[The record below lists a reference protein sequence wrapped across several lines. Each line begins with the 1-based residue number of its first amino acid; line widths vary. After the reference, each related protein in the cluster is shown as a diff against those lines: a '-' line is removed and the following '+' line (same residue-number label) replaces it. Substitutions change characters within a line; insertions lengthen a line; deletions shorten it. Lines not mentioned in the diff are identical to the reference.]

1 MKSEKYKQIVKPELN
16 EQTLFQLSQLKS
28 FVDTSIYQSITNDF
42 ENDKAK
48 IKYLSETLFNIRDF
62 VLTATNSNTLR
73 INMLQAFEAIDIEE
87 KKETSM
93 GNEQEKL
100 KNPEEQLVQN
110 Q

>member
-62 VLTATNSNTLR
+62 VLTAKNSNTLR
-73 INMLQAFEAIDIEE
+73 INMLKAFEAIDIEE
-87 KKETSM
+87 KKETPV

-100 KNPEEQLVQN
+100 KNLEEQLVQN

>member
-16 EQTLFQLSQLKS
+16 EQTLFQLVQLKS
-28 FVDTSIYQSITNDF
+28 FVDTGIYQSITNDF

-48 IKYLSETLFNIRDF
+48 IKYLSEILFNIRDF

-73 INMLQAFEAIDIEE
+73 INMLKAFEAVDNEE
-87 KKETSM
+87 KKESVP

-100 KNPEEQLVQN
+100 KNPEGQLVQN